1 MSLKKKT
8 QAQELERDEHMAR
21 AIEYAT
27 QLVADAQ
34 LRGLTGY
41 DVAISI
47 AGVLAARNAT
57 LAGKVLIAV
66 GNAIRMQPVTKIV
79 KTSDVRVDLQQLPD
93 GSFGQAN

>member
-1 MSLKKKT
+1 MRKKT
-8 QAQELERDEHMAR
+8 QAEELERDDHMAN
-21 AIEYAT
+21 AINYAT
-27 QLVADAQ
+27 QLVADAE